1 MYFQPLIYMMASH
14 KRLLIASL
22 LMFSLFGALSGQP
35 AMAANWFKLR
45 GTEPGDTA
53 HAVIFFGFIQPTYVR
68 EYNDRISA
76 AIGALAG
83 NTVAGT
89 TGPDANGKQQIPGT
103 IPPDR
108 EHYSDLYLRRARLG
122 ARGTVLPVSEDI
134 DYFLMAELGDNGVTR
149 DDQTARLLDALACN

>member
-1 MYFQPLIYMMASH
+1 MASH
-14 KRLLIASL
+14 RLLPQGILLVIA
-22 LMFSLFGALSGQP
+22 FIGALFVQP

-45 GTEPGDTA
+45 GTEPGDTP
-53 HAVIFFGFIQPTYVR
+53 HAVKFFGFIQPTYVR
-68 EYNDRISA
+68 EYNDRISG

-108 EHYSDLYLRRARLG
+108 EHYKDLYLRRARLG

-149 DDQTARLLDALACN
+149 DD